1 MARVLLEN
9 IFKTYTGPKG
19 GRITAVRGVSLD
31 VADGECVVILGP
43 SGCGKTTT
51 LRLIAG
57 LEELDAGTIS
67 IDGKP
72 MSGVEPHERDV
83 AMVFQQP
90 ALYPHMTAYENM
102 AFGLKL
108 RKLPAAEIERRV
120 RQAAEMLGLNA
131 RLEHPPK
138 DLSGGERQRVSI
150 GRALVREPKVFLFD
164 EPLTHLDAPLRVQMR
179 AEMAKLHRALRAT
192 TLYVTHDLAEVL
204 VLADR
209 IVVMSAGEIQQV
221 GTHEQILRQPANEF
235 VAGFLGRAGTTSP

>member
-9 IFKTYTGPKG
+9 ISKNYAGPK
-19 GRITAVRGVSLD
+19 REVIRAVHAFSLD

-57 LEELDAGTIS
+57 LEKLDAGNIS
-67 IDGKP
+67 IDGKL
-72 MSGVEPHERDV
+72 MNRVEPHERDV

-108 RKLPAAEIERRV
+108 RKVAAREIERRV
-120 RQAAEMLGLNA
+120 RQAADMLGLTA
-131 RLEHPPK
+131 RLDHAPK
-138 DLSGGERQRVSI
+138 ELSGGERQRVSI

-164 EPLTHLDAPLRVQMR
+164 EPLTHLDAPLRAQLR
-179 AEMAKLHRALRAT
+179 GEIAKLHRSLRT
-192 TLYVTHDLAEVL
+192 TTIYVTHDQAEARA
-204 VLADR
+204 LADR
-209 IVVMSAGEIQQV
+209 VVVMNAGEIQQV
-221 GTHEQILRQPANEF
+221 GTPQQIARGPVNQF
-235 VAGFLGRAGTTSP
+235 VAGFLGDDPA